1 MQSSSSPHAR
11 EEVRAFWTGP
21 RLSPYEE
28 LSLLSFVAT
37 GARVLLYSNDMTL
50 RVPDGVEL
58 VDVNEL
64 LPQQTHSFAYED
76 GDQCLTPHS
85 DLFRYVAVERFGGW
99 YFDLDI
105 ICIQDRLPQ
114 TKVYLAR
121 ESEHLVNAAVTKFPA
136 QSPILTAAV
145 DEAHRLWPEAGRL
158 TIGPELFTRLV
169 DDYALDHLVR
179 PPSSAYEIGTTEILS
194 MFDPDAR
201 EQLEQRV
208 AQSDFVHLWNEIW
221 RRLRI
226 PKSYGP
232 PEGSYLDG
240 LFRRFGIRF
249 TEEARLSLEALQ
261 TWQRERHLLAQVA
274 AGGVSPLSTWRPET
288 AAAGKQK
295 ATDPQT
301 VRTLWHGPLIGAY
314 QLMCLR
320 SFVDRGHR
328 VEVFSYNPKLELPN
342 WLKRRDAAEILPPDR
357 VMRYL
362 PHEEQFAI
370 HANLFRLALLHKLG
384 GWWIDPDVVLLG
396 TELPALDLFVCGP
409 NEFNVVSTAAMKFP
423 AGHPLLADALQ
434 RIAPF
439 EASVADWESSGAPL
453 LTEAFGDSRLPAL
466 AQPEAANPISW
477 FDVLNLFD
485 PAQADDVAQQCAGQP
500 FLDLH
505 NDVWLRAGIP
515 DYLGPPRGSFLDR
528 LVLQRK
534 IGFNFTE
541 QMEFADVRRWI
552 SHMYE
557 CIRLRATARSN

>member
-1 MQSSSSPHAR
+1 MSSHTSFKTPIDARSLTTAIVRMPCAFSP
-11 EEVRAFWTGP
+11 GP

-37 GARVLLYSNDMTL
+37 GARVLLYSNDKTL

-145 DEAHRLWPEAGRL
+145 DEAHRLRPEAGRL

-179 PPSSAYEIGTTEILS
+179 PPSSAYEIGTTEVLS

-201 EQLEQRV
+201 EQLEERV

-232 PEGSYLDG
+232 PAGSYLDG

-249 TEEARLSLEALQ
+249 TEEARLSLDALR

-274 AGGVSPLSTWRPET
+274 ARLDTDIIPDNAFGLLIQQSERRGVAPFSTWRPET
-288 AAAGKQK
+288 TAAGKQK

-301 VRTLWHGPLIGAY
+301 V
-314 QLMCLR
+314 
-320 SFVDRGHR
+320 
-328 VEVFSYNPKLELPN
+328 
-342 WLKRRDAAEILPPDR
+342 
-357 VMRYL
+357 
-362 PHEEQFAI
+362 
-370 HANLFRLALLHKLG
+370 
-384 GWWIDPDVVLLG
+384 
-396 TELPALDLFVCGP
+396 
-409 NEFNVVSTAAMKFP
+409 
-423 AGHPLLADALQ
+423 
-434 RIAPF
+434 
-439 EASVADWESSGAPL
+439 
-453 LTEAFGDSRLPAL
+453 
-466 AQPEAANPISW
+466 
-477 FDVLNLFD
+477 
-485 PAQADDVAQQCAGQP
+485 
-500 FLDLH
+500 
-505 NDVWLRAGIP
+505 
-515 DYLGPPRGSFLDR
+515 
-528 LVLQRK
+528 
-534 IGFNFTE
+534 
-541 QMEFADVRRWI
+541 
-552 SHMYE
+552 
-557 CIRLRATARSN
+557 